1 MTALQ
6 TIQTENQNKVSTSL
20 LGSHEYRTFP
30 HGGSREDEVREICEG
45 MQDILSACFSMPGKE
60 IRSLERCRNEVSR
73 VRQIGMYVTH
83 VVVGLTMLEVGKGF
97 QRDRS
102 TVAHACHVI
111 EDLRDDPA
119 FERIIHMVER
129 LAEVA
134 FLRNER

>member
-6 TIQTENQNKVSTSL
+6 SVQTEDQYKA
-20 LGSHEYRTFP
+20 RTNLASSRDFRMLP

-60 IRSLERCRNEVSR
+60 IRSQERCRNEVSR
-73 VRQIGMYVTH
+73 VRQIGMYVAH
-83 VVVGLTMLEVGKGF
+83 VVVGLTMLEVGRGF

-129 LAEVA
+129 LAQIA
-134 FLRNER
+134 FLRSER